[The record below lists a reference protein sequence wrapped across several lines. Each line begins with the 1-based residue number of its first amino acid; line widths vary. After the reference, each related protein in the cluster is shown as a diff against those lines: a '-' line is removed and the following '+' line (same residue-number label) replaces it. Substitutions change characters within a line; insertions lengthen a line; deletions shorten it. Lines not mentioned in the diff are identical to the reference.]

1 MSMTGKDL
9 ATRESDGDSVGARI
23 RALRKKTGK
32 KQTALAQEAGIS
44 AAQLCHLEKDDVQPS
59 IRTLR
64 LIATALGIPVAE
76 LLREPAA
83 ETAPEAVETVGG
95 DALSSD
101 ALDRMQGAGTARSE
115 SSPHPAEGEMRGSG
129 SLGELAPPG
138 TMLHLQG
145 AMRKGGSPGEFAP
158 PACVEVEPES
168 GMWRIHDGRDTAV
181 DRRVRARLKKEM
193 GKWKAI
199 ERAAGVTGSPTLPLF
214 FPAAAEHG
222 ALLARA
228 VRTAG
233 GLGLSA
239 AVDPVPFLEQKGIR
253 VLETK
258 LPAGLDSW
266 SLWDPT
272 DGNAFLFLRKGST
285 EEKKRFRAAFELGHL
300 VRFVSGGMRPLR
312 DIGDSRK
319 TSRAFAAA
327 FLLPEEAV
335 REAAHGLAI
344 RPKDWTWELVL
355 ALKARF
361 GVSAETF
368 LYRIEELGM
377 LSHSRGRTFRARLK
391 ERYAQC
397 RLDGRDDFEPP
408 APQGAGGRP
417 GALRIRAFPKDARAT
432 GGQPAR

>member
-1 MSMTGKDL
+1 MSRANDVIEENGC
-9 ATRESDGDSVGARI
+9 EGDSVGARI
-23 RALRKKTGK
+23 RARRKKTGM
-32 KQTALAQEAGIS
+32 KQAALAQLAGIS

-64 LIATALGIPVAE
+64 QIAAALGIPVAD

-83 ETAPEAVETVGG
+83 ETGPEAVETVGG

-101 ALDRMQGAGTARSE
+101 ALDHAQCTGTARPE
-115 SSPHPAEGEMRGSG
+115 SPPYPAEGAMRGGG
-129 SLGELAPPG
+129 SLGELAPPC

-145 AMRKGGSPGEFAP
+145 AMRGDGSPGESALP
-158 PACVEVEPES
+158 DGVEIEPES

-193 GKWKAI
+193 GKWKAL
-199 ERAAGVTGSPTLPLF
+199 ERAAGVAGSPTLPLF
-214 FPAAAEHG
+214 FPSAAEHG

-239 AVDPVPFLEQKGIR
+239 TVDPIPFLEQKGIR

-258 LPAGLDSW
+258 LPFGLDSW
-266 SLWDPT
+266 ALWDPM
-272 DGNAFLFLRKGST
+272 DGNAFLFLRKGAT

-300 VRFVSGGMRPLR
+300 ARFVSGGMRPLR

-335 REAAHGLAI
+335 REAANGLAI
-344 RPKDWTWELVL
+344 GPKNWTWELVL

-377 LSHSRGRTFRARLK
+377 ISHSRGRDFRTRLK

-408 APQGAGGRP
+408 APQGAGGLL
-417 GALRIRAFPKDARAT
+417 GMLKIRAKAE
-432 GGQPAR
+432 